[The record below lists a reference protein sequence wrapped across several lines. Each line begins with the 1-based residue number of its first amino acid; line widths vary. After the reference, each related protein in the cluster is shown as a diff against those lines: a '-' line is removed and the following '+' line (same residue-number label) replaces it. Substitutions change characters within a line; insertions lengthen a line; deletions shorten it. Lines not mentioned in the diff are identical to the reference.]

1 MNLPNGKSK
10 ACTLHNVL
18 YLPGLS
24 YNLLSVSQ
32 ASKKGKI
39 VKFTDRTCH
48 KLSKSHK
55 LIAKAT
61 KRGSLY
67 KLNCSFNTER
77 VHFASGPKIN
87 QDTWHQRFGHL
98 GLHNLQKIAREKL
111 VKGFK
116 FDISQDLTFCESC
129 THCGQHRTKFSKR
142 EKRAELPLGLAHSD
156 LCGKINEKSLS
167 GAEYFLSFIDD
178 KTQYVWVYFLKRK
191 KQVFEK
197 FVEWKKLVEKE
208 SGETFKILRTDNG
221 GEFIPQSLKHT

>member
-1 MNLPNGKSK
+1 MEMNLPNESK

-18 YLPGLS
+18 YMPGLF

-39 VKFTDRTCH
+39 VKFTDSTCH
-48 KLSKSHK
+48 ILSKSHK

-67 KLNCSFNTER
+67 KFNCSFDTER
-77 VHFASGPKIN
+77 VHFASGPITN
-87 QDTWHQRFGHL
+87 EDIWHQRFGHL

-129 THCGQHRTKFSKR
+129 THGKQHRTKFSKS
-142 EKRAELPLGLAHSD
+142 EKRAELPLGLVHSN
-156 LCGKINEKSLS
+156 LCGKINEMSLS

-178 KTQYVWVYFLKRK
+178 KTHYVCVYFLKRK
-191 KQVFEK
+191 NQVFEK
-197 FVEWKKLVEKE
+197 FVEWKKLIEK
-208 SGETFKILRTDNG
+208 KKVVK
-221 GEFIPQSLKHT
+221 P